1 MENSV
6 ILEKRFF
13 PWEGER
19 RDKYFPKAVRR
30 NECPSH
36 KTLNKMGGDG
46 VFLWVFWF
54 WFGLVLVGF
63 FKFFF
68 LLWSYFQQDQR
79 REAR

>member
-6 ILEKRFF
+6 ILEKLFF

-46 VFLWVFWF
+46 VLFVW
-54 WFGLVLVGF
+54 
-63 FKFFF
+63 FFF
-68 LLWSYFQQDQR
+68 LF
-79 REAR
+79 